1 MTDSL
6 VPTPSSPLLLET
18 KTTTTTTTNL
28 RQIPTD
34 RDQRKRKT
42 SIIFPYE
49 ETRRRKHELSAAFVE
64 EKEAQKQR
72 WRSQPVSELRDLQSL
87 PRPPRA
93 AATLDEE
100 RMKTT
105 SL

>member
-1 MTDSL
+1 
-6 VPTPSSPLLLET
+6 
-18 KTTTTTTTNL
+18 
-28 RQIPTD
+28 
-34 RDQRKRKT
+34 
-42 SIIFPYE
+42 
-49 ETRRRKHELSAAFVE
+49 LSAAFVE